1 MNINKIASTSN
12 ITKVY
17 NSNRVNSIQH
27 TKKVDTDKIEISD
40 AARVLSSMSDDLCGI
55 DREKKVEAVRNQI
68 TNGTYKCDA
77 KLIAGGIVKAIKE
90 QR

>member
-1 MNINKIASTSN
+1 MNVNKIASTGN
-12 ITKVY
+12 IAKIY
-17 NSNRVNSIQH
+17 NSNRINAVQH

-40 AARVLSSMSDDLCGI
+40 AARALSGMSDENFGI

-68 TNGTYKCDA
+68 SNGTYKCDA
-77 KLIAGGIVKAIKE
+77 KLIAGGIAKAIKE